1 MTLDLDFFETV
12 IAYKAITDPVYLNT
26 IADYVK
32 PEYFENQNIAEY
44 FKIVNDFYEKRK
56 KLPTFTEVK
65 TYLTNDIL
73 KNNFRKLLESF
84 KKLDKEFDNAE
95 LYDNTERFLKERAT
109 WVQMLDIA
117 ENAED
122 KVKNPQK
129 VLEAFDDI
137 CKINLNIDRGIEI
150 YKDVDLIIDDILN
163 VENYISSGWEWLDEA
178 TGGGYLESGKALY
191 MFAGQ
196 ANIGKSIFLGN
207 VAANIA
213 KQGKSVLVISL
224 EMSEMVYA
232 KRISANITKIPMK
245 DFKFNTHPLRNALM
259 DEKKNNPDGKI
270 MIKEFPPSS
279 ITPKQIEAFIKKIK
293 DSGENIDAVVID
305 YISLL
310 TTETGSNSYERVKH
324 ICEKI
329 RALSYIFKCPFF
341 SACQLSKP
349 GYGKENPGLEGIGE
363 CIEVNQLV
371 TLRSGEYKKIG
382 DLKFGDQIKSNDE
395 YKTVTQI
402 HHKKIKPCFKIR
414 LKSGKE
420 IIVSEDHKFPSNR
433 GRLSIREGLNVGD
446 KLNSI

>member
-1 MTLDLDFFETV
+1 MQIDLDEYEK
-12 IAYKAITDPVYLNT
+12 IICYHAITNSTYLNT

-44 FKIVNDFYEKRK
+44 FKIVNDFYDRRK

-84 KKLDKEFDNAE
+84 KTLDKEFDKDE
-95 LYDNTERFLKERAT
+95 LYENTEKFLKERAT
-109 WVQMLDIA
+109 WCQMIDIA

-129 VLEAFDDI
+129 VLEAFDEI
-137 CKINLNIDRGIEI
+137 CKISLNIDRGIEI
-150 YKDVDLIIDDILN
+150 YKDVDSIIDDILN
-163 VENYISSGWEWLDEA
+163 VENYISSGWEWLDDA
-178 TGGGYLESGKALY
+178 LGGGYLESGKALY

-232 KRISANITKIPMK
+232 KRIASNISKIPMK
-245 DFKFNTHPLRNALM
+245 DFKFNTHSLRSLLI
-259 DEKKNNPDGKI
+259 DEKKNNPDGRI
-270 MIKEFPPSS
+270 LIKEFPPSS
-279 ITPKQIEAFIKKIK
+279 ITPKQIEAFIKKIV
-293 DSGENIDAVVID
+293 DSGERIDAVVID
-305 YISLL
+305 YLSLL
-310 TTETGSNSYERVKH
+310 TTEKGTNSYERVKY
-324 ICEKI
+324 ICEQI

-363 CIEVNQLV
+363 SMGIAHVSDCIMSIFQSDEDMELGIIKLGMIKNRYGARGMVQPMRIEYE
-371 TLRSGEYKKIG
+371 TL
-382 DLKFGDQIKSNDE
+382 
-395 YKTVTQI
+395 TVLQ
-402 HHKKIKPCFKIR
+402 
-414 LKSGKE
+414 
-420 IIVSEDHKFPSNR
+420 SEESAELMEDDD
-433 GRLSIREGLNVGD
+433 LSILERLTKN
-446 KLNSI
+446 